1 MEYRCDICDKKYS
14 SYQSLWIHNKKFHNN
29 VNNGCCT
36 LSGTSAVLC
45 GGFCGSSSGV
55 NEKNNKKKLCKF
67 CNKMFNDRSNKY
79 KHEKICKNKN
89 IILNNNKPIIE
100 PKNKLLAITKQVN
113 NGNTNNGTINNITI
127 NQFGTEKIDT
137 LSPNDVVKLIDN
149 GLNMPVSCV
158 QLLNFN
164 KHLPQNH
171 SFCTTTLEGKH
182 FTKINHETQKPEKI
196 NKIDFINQVLDNSLR
211 LIQNIALL
219 IELDDT
225 FRDNIS
231 NEHQQKLK
239 DIMNNQDKFHLPK
252 NKKAFFNCI
261 NDMSYNFKDLI
272 LKTWELLQ
280 PVNNQDENNNDDHD
294 DVLLIDEQAYH
305 DTKYTIFNNTY
316 SSDSSSEDN

>member
-14 SYQSLWIHNKKFHNN
+14 SYQSLWIHNKKFHSV
-29 VNNGCCT
+29 VNNNCCT
-36 LSGTSAVLC
+36 ISGTSAVLC
-45 GGFCGSSSGV
+45 GGSCGV
-55 NEKNNKKKLCKF
+55 NEKTNKGTPCKF
-67 CNKMFNDRSNKY
+67 CHRMFNDRSNKY
-79 KHEKICKNKN
+79 KHEKICKKKDIIVDNK
-89 IILNNNKPIIE
+89 KTIIE

-164 KHLPQNH
+164 KDLPQNH

-280 PVNNQDENNNDDHD
+280 PVNNQDENNNDDDHD